1 MEHPRRHGAGVGLLR
16 SREGIAGLLL
26 LLLAACATDKP
37 GLRDEPTDRDA
48 AVRPDGKVA
57 TTDAGMRR
65 DAGDATPPT
74 VNTPPAND
82 RDSCASVASRAEAR
96 LLPVDIVWAIDTSG
110 SMAASFPA
118 IQQALTS
125 FSQRVSDAG
134 IDAHIVLLAG
144 ASLCVPA
151 PVGSGMCGLGLG
163 GPGGPGGLVEPGPA
177 PDSKPPGFLHL
188 DVPFGYGQGMP
199 VILDN
204 YPYYRELLRSDAR
217 THLVLT
223 EDGAPGAS
231 ADAVVERIEGRGAQ
245 AWSPG
250 LAPDSWNF
258 HGVVCKNGVGGG
270 ACLLAVI
277 PPATTLQLVER
288 SGGIAADLSLAGS
301 AMDPFTELLDELA
314 ARVIVGAELSCEYD
328 IPAVPNGQTF
338 DRNLV
343 NVSVTSTQ
351 AASRT
356 LPQAKSDGCANNQAW
371 AYDNDEDPKKIILC
385 PAACDTLRAQADAA
399 LDVQFGCQTV
409 VLL

>member
-1 MEHPRRHGAGVGLLR
+1 MEHPRRPGSGVGHLR
-16 SREGIAGLLL
+16 SRQGIAWL
-26 LLLAACATDKP
+26 LLLAACATDEP
-37 GLRDEPTDRDA
+37 GPSGEPTERDA
-48 AVRPDGKVA
+48 SLRPDGKVA

-65 DAGDATPPT
+65 DAGDATRPP
-74 VNTPPAND
+74 VNTPPTTDD
-82 RDSCASVASRAEAR
+82 RDSCASVSSRAEPR

-110 SMAASFPA
+110 SMTASFPA

-151 PVGSGMCGLGLG
+151 PVGSGMCGIGLG
-163 GPGGPGGLVEPGPA
+163 GGPGVPGGLLEPGSA

-188 DVPFGYGQGMP
+188 DVPFGYGEGMP

-204 YPYYRELLRSDAR
+204 YPYYRELLRADAR

-223 EDGAPGAS
+223 EDGSPGAS

-277 PPATTLQLVER
+277 PPTTTLQLVER
-288 SGGIAADLSLAGS
+288 SGGIAADLALAGS
-301 AMDPFTELLDELA
+301 GMDPFTELLDELA
-314 ARVIVGAELSCEYD
+314 ARVIIGAELSCEYE

-356 LPQAKSDGCANNQAW
+356 LPQAKSDACADNQAW
-371 AYDNDEDPKKIILC
+371 AYDNDQDPKKIILC

-399 LDVQFGCQTV
+399 LDVQFGCETV